1 MGKFYVYAHID
12 NETHTPFYIGI
23 GQGKR
28 AFDKSRNDFWKMF
41 VSKFAK
47 DYEVKFIAENIDEG
61 TAREIENSLVKRFGK
76 IHTGNGILLN
86 WTDGGYG
93 EGEFIQLSFEDNSN
107 ELTNRM
113 TEYGK
118 MLNSIDVEELK
129 VEKIHSF
136 LNEIL
141 EYKSRDLREKTIAE
155 IEKKVKPRNSL
166 AVPFCVTESI
176 KKSDSFTLY
185 LTDLESLKRIVEK
198 PVIWENLPYQQY
210 VDFLIHRIMIHFDII
225 LQENVILE
233 RKGKRISKPDPD
245 WYFYKDYWKG
255 YVKII
260 QARNSG
266 LGFEI
271 KYVGRNKKARNRKD
285 IHDFEIEFK

>member
-1 MGKFYVYAHID
+1 MGKFYVYAHVD
-12 NETHTPFYIGI
+12 KETQTPFYIGI

-41 VSKFAK
+41 VSKYAK
-47 DYEVKFIAENIDEG
+47 DYEVNFIAENIDEG
-61 TAREIENSLVKRFGK
+61 TAREIENQLIKRFGK
-76 IHTGNGILLN
+76 IQTGNGILLN

-93 EGEFIQLSFEDNSN
+93 EGVFIQLSFEDNSN

-113 TEYGK
+113 TEFGK
-118 MLNSIDVEELK
+118 MLNSKDVKEFN
-129 VEKIHSF
+129 VEKIHLF

-141 EYKSRDLREKTIAE
+141 EDKSRELREKTITE

-166 AVPFCVTESI
+166 TVPFCVTESI
-176 KKSDSFTLY
+176 KKSDTFTLN
-185 LTDLESLKRIVEK
+185 LTDLETLKRIAEEPIK
-198 PVIWENLPYQQY
+198 WENLPYREY
-210 VDFLIHRIMIHFDII
+210 VDFLIHRIMIHFDLI

-233 RKGKRISKPDPD
+233 RNGKRISKADSD

-260 QARNSG
+260 QAKNRG
-266 LGFEI
+266 LEFEI
-271 KYVGRNKKARNRKD
+271 KYVGRNKKDRNRKD